1 VTDSFNSE
9 IAGEAPPPIVEPIEP
24 AKPKNIMIL
33 QAVKAEDVGK
43 RGPGRPQTKINPTN
57 VRPDQVYPAGS
68 PQSASALK
76 ASQAAE
82 DEAERLRLRKI
93 ERKKR
98 ETADLTRT
106 IVEEYNDQIISA
118 IVSVGFPAEFLYKPG
133 FIPKSAQVN
142 SGYTDLANALCINPM
157 QAQWMARGWVEAKE
171 VPMIKKLMGE
181 NKSDGPGYIW
191 MLLGGLGVFSY
202 TTQLMKA
209 MKMMSEL
216 KDTLNQMK
224 ANSAAAQQQEEQ
236 QQGPSAPT
244 FSES

>member
-1 VTDSFNSE
+1 
-9 IAGEAPPPIVEPIEP
+9 
-24 AKPKNIMIL
+24 
-33 QAVKAEDVGK
+33 
-43 RGPGRPQTKINPTN
+43 
-57 VRPDQVYPAGS
+57 
-68 PQSASALK
+68 
-76 ASQAAE
+76 
-82 DEAERLRLRKI
+82 
-93 ERKKR
+93 
-98 ETADLTRT
+98 
-106 IVEEYNDQIISA
+106 
-118 IVSVGFPAEFLYKPG
+118 
-133 FIPKSAQVN
+133 
-142 SGYTDLANALCINPM
+142 M